1 MLKEFVTFNDFII
14 FLAPGVIISLPT
26 SFYYTLQ
33 YFKTDMGDKMEV
45 NLEQLLA
52 DNPIRNH
59 QLLIKTGVMLT
70 VVIMGF
76 FMHPLT
82 HIDREHL
89 RRRCNLARPFSRRA
103 SESGGLLPYKTTG
116 RFATAAQ
123 LCGSQFR
130 APSSYFSWTITTTLK
145 RRFILSSALHIAL
158 SSSPLFPQYK
168 NNKSLSRRW
177 DTLIF
182 FAALFVMVEG
192 LAEMGLL
199 RLIGAPHAHLLP
211 CHSFS
216 HTNLKSP
223 CVEQG
228 GLSRYGSSSL
238 TPRRGRCTR
247 SSWWVGTRLPA

>member
-14 FLAPGVIISLPT
+14 FLTPGAIISLPT

-82 HIDREHL
+82 HIDREYL

-103 SESGGLLPYKTTG
+103 SESGGLPPYTTNPCRNG
-116 RFATAAQ
+116 RAAVWVAIPGAIIIF
-123 LCGSQFR
+123 L
-130 APSSYFSWTITTTLK
+130 LDDHHDVEK
-145 RRFILSSALHIAL
+145 ALHSVECAAHRTFLSPAL
-158 SSSPLFPQYK
+158 SPIQ
-168 NNKSLSRRW
+168 N
-177 DTLIF
+177 
-182 FAALFVMVEG
+182 
-192 LAEMGLL
+192 
-199 RLIGAPHAHLLP
+199 
-211 CHSFS
+211 
-216 HTNLKSP
+216 
-223 CVEQG
+223 
-228 GLSRYGSSSL
+228 
-238 TPRRGRCTR
+238 
-247 SSWWVGTRLPA
+247 